1 MALTPEQRAELEA
14 NGPDLVRTKLLQGG
28 ADKGASIPG
37 FNSGPFRA
45 LTRSD
50 IEDWLVEKHAQDLR
64 TQDSILRWAKIAGVA
79 AIVGIIVGTLTLI
92 VTIWP
97 PK

>member
-14 NGPDLVRTKLLQGG
+14 NGPELVRTKLLQGG

-37 FNSGPFRA
+37 FLTGPFRS

-50 IEDWLVEKHAQDLR
+50 IADWLAEKHAADVKVQQR
-64 TQDSILRWAKIAGVA
+64 ILR
-79 AIVGIIVGTLTLI
+79 
-92 VTIWP
+92 
-97 PK
+97 